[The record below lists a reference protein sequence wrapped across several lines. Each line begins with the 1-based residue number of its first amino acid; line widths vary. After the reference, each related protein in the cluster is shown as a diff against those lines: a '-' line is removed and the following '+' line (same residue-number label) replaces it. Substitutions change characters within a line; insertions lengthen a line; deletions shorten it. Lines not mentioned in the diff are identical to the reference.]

1 MKNLKPYSSFLNEA
15 ELSIPTDPKLF
26 RKSFDESVK
35 TIEGICSAVLSAK
48 DLKQKIQEISKQN
61 KDLGKS
67 MTEYMA
73 MVEKSNKLIGKI
85 KKVGLSNNPKKGA
98 IQLRAI
104 ADMSAKLKVAFDN
117 LKTVNDKVGKAM
129 KQNEGVLNV
138 IGNVLRNLLTGKFIV
153 NLISNMK
160 QNLVDTSTS
169 IHKVEDVFDIND
181 Y

>member
-1 MKNLKPYSSFLNEA
+1 MKNIKPYSAFLNEG

-26 RKSFDESVK
+26 RKSFDDSVK

-48 DLKQKIQEISKQN
+48 DLKPRIREISKQN

-67 MTEYMA
+67 MSEYLSV
-73 MVEKSNKLIGKI
+73 VEKSSKLIAKI
-85 KKVGLSNNPKKGA
+85 KKLGISSNPKKGA
-98 IQLRAI
+98 MQLRAI
-104 ADMSAKLKVAFDN
+104 SDMSSKLKTAFDN
-117 LKTVNDKVGKAM
+117 LKTVNSKIEKST

-138 IGNVLRNLLTGKFIV
+138 VGNVLRNLLTGKWLV
-153 NLISNMK
+153 NIITNMK

-169 IHKVEDVFDIND
+169 IHKVEDVFDVHD